1 MLVVEYRK
9 LADFKTNWMD
19 KFIWNKKNN
28 KSLLYLYTLTKCSLS
43 SNIPAFR
50 KFLNYNM
57 IQKYVYCMNICI
69 YTCSLSPC
77 ILVYNHFMSKLDIW
91 CVQHFTFHR
100 KINYSY
106 NIPLL
111 ISEVLRHMK
120 KKVSGLLSSATN
132 MFTSTYIKKIHW
144 SQM

>member
-1 MLVVEYRK
+1 
-9 LADFKTNWMD
+9 
-19 KFIWNKKNN
+19 
-28 KSLLYLYTLTKCSLS
+28 
-43 SNIPAFR
+43 
-50 KFLNYNM
+50 
-57 IQKYVYCMNICI
+57 MNICI

-120 KKVSGLLSSATN
+120 KKVSRLLSSATN
-132 MFTSTYIKKIHW
+132 MFTSTYIKKNPLIANVRILTIIMSPQNRSCSITNFTTWDSWYISTYKQYNEPLKKILSHRII
-144 SQM
+144 SII